1 MSLVSKI
8 LFNYFKCFKSLSNKK
23 MNRLRKYAYIMSF
36 CGAAIGAMAV
46 SRSYLSGDNYLG
58 NEELYGKTA
67 IITGSNRG
75 IGN

>member
-1 MSLVSKI
+1 
-8 LFNYFKCFKSLSNKK
+8 

-46 SRSYLSGDNYLG
+46 ARSYLSGDNYLG

-75 IGN
+75 IGK